1 MQTLWAA
8 DQLELHWVTSRT
20 PGAHVGGSAMPRVY
34 PIRTVLAQRVR
45 EHRLT
50 CEEFSE
56 RLEVFAR
63 ENNEVGTMST
73 RHVQRLTAGL
83 LTPGQLRPATTR
95 LLEKFFGSP
104 IEELLAARRPIAGN
118 GCRGGVAIE
127 SGRS

>member
-1 MQTLWAA
+1 MT
-8 DQLELHWVTSRT
+8 
-20 PGAHVGGSAMPRVY
+20 RVS

-56 RLEVFAR
+56 RWEVFTR

-83 LTPGQLRPATTR
+83 LTPGQLRPATAR

-104 IEELLAARRPIAGN
+104 IEELLAPPEVRSRRTA
-118 GCRGGVAIE
+118 VAAAWQ
-127 SGRS
+127 SNQVRS